1 MKKQFKT
8 EAAFKSWFVDV
19 LRGDGGTPFCIE
31 TEETEPGFPDV
42 LEIKG
47 GKAVLY
53 EMKLANKK
61 GIFKM
66 QKTQPL
72 FYKKHQNLQIYVV
85 VWDNAMGNYISIPG
99 NLLANRCAEHG
110 SLKLD
115 IKEFL
120 YEAAFSESE
129 VKKGCDR

>member
-1 MKKQFKT
+1 MKSQYKNEAEFKRD
-8 EAAFKSWFVDV
+8 FVEL
-19 LRGDGGTPFCIE
+19 LRESGGTPFCIE
-31 TEETEPGFPDV
+31 SEETEPGFPDV

-85 VWDNAMGNYISIPG
+85 IWDNGMHNYLTVPAKMI
-99 NLLANRCAEHG
+99 ADRCAEHG

-129 VKKGCDR
+129 VRKG

>member
-85 VWDNAMGNYISIPG
+85 IWDNGMHNYLTVPAKMI
-99 NLLANRCAEHG
+99 ADRCAEHG

-120 YEAAFSESE
+120 YEAAFSEGE
-129 VKKGCDR
+129 VRKG

>member
-8 EAAFKSWFVDV
+8 EAEFKKYFIGV
-19 LRGDGGTPFCIE
+19 LRNAGGTPFCIE
-31 TEETEPGFPDV
+31 SEETEPGFPDV

-72 FYKKHQNLQIYVV
+72 FYKTYQNLQIYVV
-85 VWDNAMGNYISIPG
+85 VWDNAMGNFITIP
-99 NLLANRCAEHG
+99 ARMVADRCAEHG

-115 IKEFL
+115 IREFL
-120 YEAAFSESE
+120 YEAAFEEGE
-129 VKKGCDR
+129 VRKGKEV

>member
-1 MKKQFKT
+1 MKSQYKNEAEFKRD
-8 EAAFKSWFVDV
+8 FVEL
-19 LRGDGGTPFCIE
+19 LRESGGTPFCIE
-31 TEETEPGFPDV
+31 SEETEPGFPDV

-72 FYKKHQNLQIYVV
+72 FYKKYQNLQIYVV
-85 VWDNAMGNYISIPG
+85 VWDNGMHNYLTVPAKMI
-99 NLLANRCAEHG
+99 ADRCAEHG

-120 YEAAFSESE
+120 YEAAFSDSE
-129 VKKGCDR
+129 VRKG

>member
-8 EAAFKSWFVDV
+8 EAEFKRDFVEL
-19 LRGDGGTPFCIE
+19 LRESGGTPFCIE
-31 TEETEPGFPDV
+31 SEETEPGFPDV

-85 VWDNAMGNYISIPG
+85 IWDNGMHNYLTVPAKMI
-99 NLLANRCAEHG
+99 ADRCAEHG

-129 VKKGCDR
+129 VRKG

>member
-8 EAAFKSWFVDV
+8 EAEFKRDFVEI
-19 LRGDGGTPFCIE
+19 LRKAGGTPFCIE

-85 VWDNAMGNYISIPG
+85 VWDNGMHNYLTVPAKMI
-99 NLLANRCAEHG
+99 ADRCAEHG

-120 YEAAFSESE
+120 YEAAFSDSE
-129 VKKGCDR
+129 VRKG

>member
-1 MKKQFKT
+1 MKSQYKNEAEFKRD
-8 EAAFKSWFVDV
+8 FVEI
-19 LRGDGGTPFCIE
+19 LRKAGGTPFCIE

-85 VWDNAMGNYISIPG
+85 VWDNGMHNYLTVPAKMI
-99 NLLANRCAEHG
+99 ADRCAEHG

-120 YEAAFSESE
+120 YEAAFSDSE
-129 VKKGCDR
+129 VRKG

>member
-85 VWDNAMGNYISIPG
+85 VWDNAMSNYISIPG
-99 NLLANRCAEHG
+99 KLLANRCAEQNT
-110 SLKLD
+110 LKLD
-115 IKEFL
+115 IREFL
-120 YEAAFSESE
+120 YKAAFAEGE
-129 VKKGCDR
+129 VRTGRKA

>member
-1 MKKQFKT
+1 MKSQYKNEADFKRDFM
-8 EAAFKSWFVDV
+8 EE
-19 LRGDGGTPFCIE
+19 LRKAGGTSFCIE
-31 TEETEPGFPDV
+31 SEETEPGFPDV

-66 QKTQPL
+66 QKTQPR
-72 FYKKHQNLQIYVV
+72 FYKTYPNLKIYVV
-85 VWDNAMGNYISIPG
+85 IWDNGMHNYLTVPARMI
-99 NLLANRCAEHG
+99 ADRCAEHG

-120 YEAAFSESE
+120 YEAAFSEGE
-129 VKKGCDR
+129 VRKG